1 MASKKNTA
9 KKADVPQ
16 VTCWDDV
23 PDEPY
28 DPCTTLGGQRL
39 AAEVYYYTNCQ
50 TAADFAAWWEMN
62 KQALTVSK
70 SAGEADHEAG
80 FKDGMHTASMV
91 VDEVLHDLRVD
102 LENADLD
109 PTANTAVR
117 MTLEMVSRLWYERKG
132 AM

>member
-16 VTCWDDV
+16 VTCWDEDDSSLV
-23 PDEPY
+23 VED
-28 DPCTTLGGQRL
+28 
-39 AAEVYYYTNCQ
+39 A
-50 TAADFAAWWEMN
+50 
-62 KQALTVSK
+62 
-70 SAGEADHEAG
+70 HEAG

-91 VDEVLHDLRVD
+91 VDDVLHDLRCD